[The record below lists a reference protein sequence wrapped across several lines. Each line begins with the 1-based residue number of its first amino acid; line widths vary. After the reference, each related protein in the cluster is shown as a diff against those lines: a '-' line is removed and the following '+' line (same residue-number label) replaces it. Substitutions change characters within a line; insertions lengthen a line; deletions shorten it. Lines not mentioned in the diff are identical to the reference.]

1 MKYKNILAKSYS
13 NFCYKNKNTVP
24 WVCLIES
31 FNGEEIV
38 GMFYEKQLQTEN
50 QKDFRVKK
58 LIKRK
63 GDKLYVK

>member
-1 MKYKNILAKSYS
+1 M
-13 NFCYKNKNTVP
+13 P

-50 QKDFRVKK
+50 QKDLSWK
-58 LIKRK
+58 INQEKRW
-63 GDKLYVK
+63 